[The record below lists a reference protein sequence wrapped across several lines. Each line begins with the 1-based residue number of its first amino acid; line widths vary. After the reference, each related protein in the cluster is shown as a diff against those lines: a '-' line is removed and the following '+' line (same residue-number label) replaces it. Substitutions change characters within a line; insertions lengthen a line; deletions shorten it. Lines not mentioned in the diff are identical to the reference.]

1 MVEKIKYKIKNLLPK
16 RLLYMYHLY
25 TARKAADYDLRRRV
39 YDKVYNNN
47 AADKVKRDLTLLYH
61 IVEKGLTMPV
71 PRPGFGKQVV
81 INLCNV
87 VLRYERMQLPQ
98 NELEFTQSVTVLKEY
113 VAFHSGIGF
122 RLDDEITERLNR
134 IVNRFDDIKGR
145 GQIEIT
151 EKEYFKPINA
161 PFDVFCQ
168 SRYSVRNYTD
178 KEIPLAVLTNCVEL
192 AQKSPSFCNRQPTRV
207 HIVKSPEKK
216 RAILDIQNGNRGF
229 GELAETLIVLSS
241 VISVTKDIH
250 ERFENHLNGGMFA
263 MTLLNALHF
272 NKIAACAL
280 NWSVDKEKDLK
291 MRRIL
296 DIPENEVVLLVISCG
311 YPPEEFKMAAS
322 PRKKASEITKEY
334 V

>member
-1 MVEKIKYKIKNLLPK
+1 MLDKIKYKIKNLLPK

-87 VLRYERMQLPQ
+87 VLRYERMKLPQ

-134 IVNRFDDIKGR
+134 IVNRFDDIKGQ

-151 EKEYFKPINA
+151 EKEYFKLINA

-207 HIVKSPEKK
+207 HIVKSPDKK